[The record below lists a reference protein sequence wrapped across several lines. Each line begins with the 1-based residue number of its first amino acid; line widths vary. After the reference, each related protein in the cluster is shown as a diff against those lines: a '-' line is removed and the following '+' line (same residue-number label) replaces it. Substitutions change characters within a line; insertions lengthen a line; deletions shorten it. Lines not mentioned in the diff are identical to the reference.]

1 MLLEKIAQQYRKR
14 YIYASCSGQIWT
26 AARTTSELRDSFAS
40 VLAHRMKRSQ
50 ARLLLPTEEAQQ
62 VERLPVGCA
71 LLWRTSGQ
79 VDTLRIPQT
88 TGEDVQRVAGLLTS
102 TQPTMQRLHDTPEG
116 SRIEAVS
123 MPSVKP
129 VSSQNVASNGAAY
142 QAPQGDTAL
151 SAEAA
156 RVYGLFLDGKSL
168 AEITYELRGVKSN
181 QGGRY
186 QSALAEV
193 QDLLREAMQH
203 PQARAVGE

>member
-1 MLLEKIAQQYRKR
+1 
-14 YIYASCSGQIWT
+14 
-26 AARTTSELRDSFAS
+26 
-40 VLAHRMKRSQ
+40 
-50 ARLLLPTEEAQQ
+50 
-62 VERLPVGCA
+62 
-71 LLWRTSGQ
+71 
-79 VDTLRIPQT
+79 
-88 TGEDVQRVAGLLTS
+88 
-102 TQPTMQRLHDTPEG
+102 
-116 SRIEAVS
+116 